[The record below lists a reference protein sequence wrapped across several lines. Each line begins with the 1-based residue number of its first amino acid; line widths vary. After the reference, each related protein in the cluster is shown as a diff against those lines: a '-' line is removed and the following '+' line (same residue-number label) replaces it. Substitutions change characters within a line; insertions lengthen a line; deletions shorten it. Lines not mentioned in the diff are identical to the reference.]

1 MVYDDI
7 TELIGK
13 TPLLKLN
20 RYSGDKGFKAEIYAK
35 LEYFNPAGSIK
46 DRVGKALIEAAE
58 KAGKLKPGATVIEPT
73 SGNTGIGLASVAA
86 SRGYRAIF
94 TMPETMSI
102 ERRKLIAAYGAEIV
116 LTPGSE
122 GMKGAIAKA
131 DELNSQIEGSF
142 VPGQFVNPANP
153 KAHYETTGSEIWD
166 DTDGKVD
173 IFVSAVGTGGTL
185 TGIAAYLKEQNPDIK
200 AYAVEPKESPVLSG
214 GRPGIHKIQGI
225 GAEFVPETLDT
236 SLYDGVITVRS
247 DDAFEASREFA
258 VKEGVL
264 VGISSGAAIWAAAEL
279 AKKDENIGKIIV
291 TILPDSGE
299 RYLSTELY

>member
-1 MVYDDI
+1 M
-7 TELIGK
+7 
-13 TPLLKLN
+13 
-20 RYSGDKGFKAEIYAK
+20 
-35 LEYFNPAGSIK
+35 
-46 DRVGKALIEAAE
+46 
-58 KAGKLKPGATVIEPT
+58 
-73 SGNTGIGLASVAA
+73 
-86 SRGYRAIF
+86 
-94 TMPETMSI
+94 
-102 ERRKLIAAYGAEIV
+102 
-116 LTPGSE
+116 
-122 GMKGAIAKA
+122 
-131 DELNSQIEGSF
+131 
-142 VPGQFVNPANP
+142 
-153 KAHYETTGSEIWD
+153 
-166 DTDGKVD
+166 
-173 IFVSAVGTGGTL
+173 
-185 TGIAAYLKEQNPDIK
+185 
-200 AYAVEPKESPVLSG
+200 KESPVLSG

>member
-1 MVYDDI
+1 M
-7 TELIGK
+7 
-13 TPLLKLN
+13 
-20 RYSGDKGFKAEIYAK
+20 
-35 LEYFNPAGSIK
+35 
-46 DRVGKALIEAAE
+46 
-58 KAGKLKPGATVIEPT
+58 
-73 SGNTGIGLASVAA
+73 
-86 SRGYRAIF
+86 
-94 TMPETMSI
+94 
-102 ERRKLIAAYGAEIV
+102 
-116 LTPGSE
+116 
-122 GMKGAIAKA
+122 
-131 DELNSQIEGSF
+131 
-142 VPGQFVNPANP
+142 
-153 KAHYETTGSEIWD
+153 
-166 DTDGKVD
+166 
-173 IFVSAVGTGGTL
+173 

-247 DDAFEASREFA
+247 DDAFEVSREFA